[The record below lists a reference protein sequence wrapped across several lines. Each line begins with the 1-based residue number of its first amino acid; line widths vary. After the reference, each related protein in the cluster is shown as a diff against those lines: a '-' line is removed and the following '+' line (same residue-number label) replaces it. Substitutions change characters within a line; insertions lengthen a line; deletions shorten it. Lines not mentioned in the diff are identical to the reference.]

1 MRLFFVAFLISNI
14 CCENLFSQMSDSLP
28 KNKDFKIIPLSL
40 MGAGTIMSFT
50 ASKEFKRYKQIPF
63 VADNFHYST
72 FFLGSLAPIFKIDS
86 KHSFNERTLL
96 FSSSLI
102 LSSAVAISLKKITNI
117 QRPDASNLNSF
128 PSGHST
134 TAFATAQWI
143 REEYKDSNQLLSLS
157 GYFVAVASSVLRVIY
172 HKHWPGDVVF
182 GAGLG
187 IISTKIIYNIFPNG
201 FRNKNF
207 KLLISGPENTAGGG
221 FVFLF

>member
-1 MRLFFVAFLISNI
+1 
-14 CCENLFSQMSDSLP
+14 
-28 KNKDFKIIPLSL
+28 

-50 ASKEFKRYKQIPF
+50 SRKKIKSYKHISF

-134 TAFATAQWI
+134 TAFAAKKVMT
-143 REEYKDSNQLLSLS
+143 
-157 GYFVAVASSVLRVIY
+157 
-172 HKHWPGDVVF
+172 
-182 GAGLG
+182 
-187 IISTKIIYNIFPNG
+187 IF
-201 FRNKNF
+201 
-207 KLLISGPENTAGGG
+207 LISLIQQLIAHSE
-221 FVFLF
+221 